1 MFRRKLFVLDY
12 QRNEGIM
19 KYKPCCDRR
28 CLKHGCTTREQGG
41 CSCLCG
47 LFDHLHSLKR
57 VQEGYI
63 IKVGVGEIYYPN
75 LDMAREMADRL
86 PEKDKS
92 ENQKY
97 LESIPTRMKEI
108 EDRIKEYENPVC

>member
-1 MFRRKLFVLDY
+1 MFCRKLFVLDY
-12 QRNEGIM
+12 QRIGEKM

-28 CLKHGCTTREQGG
+28 CLKHGCITREEGG
-41 CSCLCG
+41 CSCLCS

-63 IKVGVGEIYYPN
+63 IKVGIGEIYYPN

-97 LESIPTRMKEI
+97 LESIPARMKEI